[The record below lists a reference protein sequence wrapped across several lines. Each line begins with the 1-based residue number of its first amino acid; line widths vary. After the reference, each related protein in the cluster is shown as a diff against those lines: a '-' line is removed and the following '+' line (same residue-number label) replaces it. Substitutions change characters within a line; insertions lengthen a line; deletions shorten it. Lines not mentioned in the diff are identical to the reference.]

1 MKLTVS
7 LMIHAIGKNILDLLQ
22 GPTGS
27 LGNDIVD
34 ESNRQESTKCVDLIS
49 VKILL
54 LFNMTYETNHWTKTG
69 TVLRLEEIR

>member
-7 LMIHAIGKNILDLLQ
+7 LIIHPIRKNILDLLQ

-34 ESNRQESTKCVDLIS
+34 ESNGQESTKCVDLKS
-49 VKILL
+49 VKILQP
-54 LFNMTYETNHWTKTG
+54 FNMTYETNHWSKTG
-69 TVLRLEEIR
+69 TIFRLEKIR